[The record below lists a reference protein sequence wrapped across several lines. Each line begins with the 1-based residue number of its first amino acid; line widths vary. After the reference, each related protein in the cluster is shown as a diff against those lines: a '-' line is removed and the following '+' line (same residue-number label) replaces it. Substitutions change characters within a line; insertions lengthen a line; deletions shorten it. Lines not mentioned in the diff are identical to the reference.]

1 VMLRHFEAFGAVRK
15 AISVLKKRTG
25 THEDT
30 IRELRFDGG
39 RIGVGKVLSEF
50 RGVLTGV
57 PVYTGTEASLNTKG
71 DSR

>member
-1 VMLRHFEAFGAVRK
+1 VRK

-25 THEDT
+25 SHEDT
-30 IRELRFDGG
+30 IRELRFDNG

-57 PVYTGTEASLNTKG
+57 PVYTGTEKNLNETRTLNEIRTPDG
-71 DSR
+71 VE